1 MTIWTFQWLRASRFH
16 HLSTQAGH
24 LNFSISSFKS
34 WRSQPCGCLPK
45 QNGLHQ
51 VSLMIQT
58 WFKHFAFLPNQEV
71 ETHSSKIM
79 ESFNPIIFLRCRVKR
94 FAKPLIS
101 SSAFLGSFQPR
112 PLVAQFG
119 PLDTGWLKKT
129 PCELED
135 VFKIW
140 KLTQS
145 YPRISNS

>member
-58 WFKHFAFLPNQEV
+58 WFKPFAFLPNQEV
-71 ETHSSKIM
+71 ETQSSKIM
-79 ESFNPIIFLRCRVKR
+79 ESSNPILFLRCRVKR

-140 KLTQS
+140 KLAQS